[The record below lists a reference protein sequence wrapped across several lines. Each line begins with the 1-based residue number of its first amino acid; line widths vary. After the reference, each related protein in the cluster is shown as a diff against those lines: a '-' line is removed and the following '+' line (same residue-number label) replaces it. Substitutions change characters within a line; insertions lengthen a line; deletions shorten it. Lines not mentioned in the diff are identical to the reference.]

1 MNILTYVMAA
11 FMLLAAADRIFGNR
25 LGLGREFENG
35 VELLGTM
42 ALSMVGMIV
51 IAPLIAHLMQP
62 VFDLLPSWIDPSI
75 LPSVVF
81 ANDMGGAP
89 LAVGAARNAEIGAFN
104 AMVVSSMMGCTV
116 SFTIPFCLG
125 CVPKAL
131 HRDMLLGLLCGIVTI
146 PLGSFVGGLIAGLK
160 PIPLAVNL
168 LPLFAFSALVAFGI
182 LRAPDVCV
190 KIFGMLGVVIRAVI
204 TVGLAVGIFAFLT
217 GKQLLPHTDT
227 LQAGIDIVLNAC
239 AVMTGTFPMICLAS
253 KLLSKPLKAVGK
265 KIGINEAAA
274 LGFVSTLATSVTTF
288 SMMEKMDRRGI
299 VLNAAFLVSAGFVF
313 TDHMAFTMAYM
324 PEYLPAMIAGKLS
337 AAALSL
343 CLAVPVCKKVC
354 SAAVVQPDAVQPD
367 AVQPTEPREEQLHD
381 QPHP

>member
-11 FMLLAAADRIFGNR
+11 FMLLAAADRIFGGR

-51 IAPLIAHLMQP
+51 AAPLIAHLMQP
-62 VFDLLPSWIDPSI
+62 VFDLLPAWIDPSI

-89 LAVGAARNAEIGAFN
+89 LAVGAARDASIGAFN

-146 PLGSFVGGLIAGLK
+146 PLGSFVGGLVCGLS
-160 PIPLAVNL
+160 PTALVIDL
-168 LPLFAFSALVAFGI
+168 LPLLLFSAAVAFGI
-182 LRAPDVCV
+182 LRAPDLCV
-190 KIFGMLGVVIRAVI
+190 KIFGILGLVIRAVI
-204 TVGLAVGIFAFLT
+204 TVGLAVGIFEFLT
-217 GKQLLPHTDT
+217 GKLLLPHVDT
-227 LQAGIDIVLNAC
+227 LQSGMDIVLNAC
-239 AVMTGTFPMICLAS
+239 AVMTGTFPMIYLAS
-253 KLLSKPLKAVGK
+253 KLLSKPLRAVGK
-265 KIGINEAAA
+265 RIGINEAAA
-274 LGFVSTLATSVTTF
+274 LGFVSSLATSVTTF
-288 SMMEKMDRRGI
+288 SMMEKMDRRGS

-337 AAALSL
+337 AAVLSL
-343 CLAVPVCKKVC
+343 CLAVPVSKKAC
-354 SAAVVQPDAVQPD
+354 NTPNNA
-367 AVQPTEPREEQLHD
+367 TK
-381 QPHP
+381 